1 MALNDKEGFSF
12 SVSGKFAAA
21 KKASEL
27 VKDGMVIGIGSG
39 TTVEIFLRELGKRI
53 KSEELEVFGVPSS
66 YQSKMLAI
74 EEGISLLDL
83 LECSELDLCVDG
95 ADEVDLKLNAVKGGG
110 GALTREKI
118 VAYASKEVVFV
129 VEERKVVEKLK
140 YPVPVEVIPFSL
152 GYVLKRLEEIMKDL
166 GSENTPRVRQGTGKL
181 GPVVTDNGNFIV
193 DCNFGEIEDTGKLEN
208 ELCMIPGVVECGLFT
223 DVADRVIVGKD
234 GGETYELKRMN

>member
-193 DCNFGEIEDTGKLEN
+193 DCNFGEIENTGKLEN

>member
-152 GYVLKRLEEIMKDL
+152 GYVLKRLEEIMKGF
-166 GSENTPRVRQGTGKL
+166 GSKNTPRVRQGTGKL

-234 GGETYELKRMN
+234 GGETYELTEN

>member
-83 LECSELDLCVDG
+83 LECSELDLCIDG

>member
-95 ADEVDLKLNAVKGGG
+95 ADEVDLKLNAIKGGG

-193 DCNFGEIEDTGKLEN
+193 DCNFGEIENTGKLEN

>member
-83 LECSELDLCVDG
+83 LECSELDLCIDG

-193 DCNFGEIEDTGKLEN
+193 DCNFGEIENTGKLEN

>member
-152 GYVLKRLEEIMKDL
+152 GYVLKRLEEIMKDF

-234 GGETYELKRMN
+234 GGETYELTEN